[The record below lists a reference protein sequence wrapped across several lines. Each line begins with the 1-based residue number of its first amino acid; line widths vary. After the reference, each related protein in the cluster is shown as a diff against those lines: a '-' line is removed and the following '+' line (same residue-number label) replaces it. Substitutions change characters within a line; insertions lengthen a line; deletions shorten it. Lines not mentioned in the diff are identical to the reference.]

1 MGDRSPPGKSGGALS
16 QATITTHSVDQG
28 TDRLTLLLS
37 SEHGH
42 LDAVHVLG
50 IEQVLLLG
58 VAGVDHTNGVG
69 VEVQCG
75 NGAAVVDLQSL
86 HVNE

>member
-1 MGDRSPPGKSGGALS
+1 
-16 QATITTHSVDQG
+16 
-28 TDRLTLLLS
+28 LS

-42 LDAVHVLG
+42 LDAVHVLSV
-50 IEQVLLLG
+50 EQVLLLG